1 MTEKCRCL
9 PLKCRPVYSTCTC
22 FASPMLRPYHADAEP
37 GATTCHSHFLDI
49 SSPQRDRPQL
59 PVGGH
64 NRGDAAGDVAHPG
77 HQHAD
82 GRARHRAAPAGGRA
96 EAQGQQ
102 GATAFCASNSPNE
115 DCARLFCC
123 GPVHVSVM
131 PSSCRGGLQA
141 QSAFDPKSICR
152 RQRQEYTFRMQAA
165 AERTSALRRTI
176 DQAHHRATELKDHI
190 KVWSHQTPDT
200 RPAAHCVEMRTRAS
214 SLVSRFNAHSLQI
227 LWTAP

>member
-1 MTEKCRCL
+1 MLTL
-9 PLKCRPVYSTCTC
+9 NPGPLHVTRIFWIYPPRSATVRSFRLVATIAAMQLVTSLIRVISTL
-22 FASPMLRPYHADAEP
+22 MDARDTAQRQLEAEQKRK
-37 GATTCHSHFLDI
+37 GNKVLLLFVQAT
-49 SSPQRDRPQL
+49 
-59 PVGGH
+59 
-64 NRGDAAGDVAHPG
+64 
-77 HQHAD
+77 
-82 GRARHRAAPAGGRA
+82 
-96 EAQGQQ
+96 
-102 GATAFCASNSPNE
+102 SPNE

-152 RQRQEYTFRMQAA
+152 RQRQEYTFLMQAA